1 MIIKNLK
8 VVPSPVPQNN
18 EDGVDHYLTSGFFGS
33 YVDIEG
39 VYRSEYDLIRRYR
52 EMALHPEVDGAIEDI
67 VNEAIVSDT
76 NDSPVEIELSN
87 LNVSDGLKKKIREE
101 FKYILELL
109 DFDKKAHEIYRNWY
123 VDGRLYYH
131 KVIDIKNPTDGI
143 QELRYIDA
151 LKMRFVRQAGKV
163 KKKIQSIFPTEKKI
177 PVIAY
182 SQRFK
187 NTLFIINQQ
196 IKLEL
201 LIEDITPQKMESRC
215 QKTLSHI
222 ALLV

>member
-1 MIIKNLK
+1 MAKLFGFSIEDDDNKK
-8 VVPSPVPQNN
+8 SKGVVSPVPQNN

-87 LNVSDGLKKKIREE
+87 LNASDGLKKKIREE

-109 DFDKKAHEIYRNWY
+109 DFDKKC
-123 VDGRLYYH
+123 
-131 KVIDIKNPTDGI
+131 T
-143 QELRYIDA
+143 
-151 LKMRFVRQAGKV
+151 
-163 KKKIQSIFPTEKKI
+163 
-177 PVIAY
+177 
-182 SQRFK
+182 
-187 NTLFIINQQ
+187 
-196 IKLEL
+196 
-201 LIEDITPQKMESRC
+201 
-215 QKTLSHI
+215 
-222 ALLV
+222 